1 MVIIVAKDNEGY
13 TNSIAK
19 TFNDAGVLTIGFLD
33 NANFDC
39 YDSVVADLS
48 CTEYP

>member
-1 MVIIVAKDNEGY
+1 MVIIVAKDNEGH

-19 TFNDAGVLTIGFLD
+19 TFNDAGVLTIGLLD

-39 YDSVVADLS
+39 YDSVVADVS